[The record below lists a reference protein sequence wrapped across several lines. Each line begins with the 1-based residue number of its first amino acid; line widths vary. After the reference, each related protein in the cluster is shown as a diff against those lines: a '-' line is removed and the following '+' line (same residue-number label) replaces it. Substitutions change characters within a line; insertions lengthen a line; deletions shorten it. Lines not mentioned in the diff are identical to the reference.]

1 MQRRFKKRGKLAPF
15 GSFAKYNKRNTVYQ
29 TTIFTEIFNK
39 YMAYVLKRVKVE
51 KAEIIEKTEDN
62 FKFKVDRLI
71 RSMNKNLKR
80 TDRDLRSLNYL
91 IRTKNI
97 KDISSVA
104 IQSQYQVTDLKKLVR
119 LAKKLE
125 IKV

>member
-1 MQRRFKKRGKLAPF
+1 MQKETK
-15 GSFAKYNKRNTVYQ
+15 NTIQGISSEV
-29 TTIFTEIFNK
+29 TSFTEIFNK

-104 IQSQYQVTDLKKLVR
+104 VQSQYQVTDLKKLVR